1 MNGLIKESLDIAAK
15 KFKGFGFSDEQIEQL
30 LASGKRDLE
39 KETARLRDIL
49 LEEPIDMEALSS
61 VLHALKGLLYNMGND
76 TVGDM
81 MVEMRSHE
89 ITADEIETLKKLVGI
104 A

>member
-1 MNGLIKESLDIAAK
+1 MFKLIEESLDIAVK

-39 KETARLRDIL
+39 KETEKLRETLMND
-49 LEEPIDMEALSS
+49 PIDMEALSG
-61 VLHALKGLLYNMGND
+61 VLHALKGLLYNMGNN
-76 TVGDM
+76 TAGDM
-81 MVEMRSHE
+81 MVEMRSHG
-89 ITADEIETLKKLVGI
+89 ITPEEIETLKKLVDI